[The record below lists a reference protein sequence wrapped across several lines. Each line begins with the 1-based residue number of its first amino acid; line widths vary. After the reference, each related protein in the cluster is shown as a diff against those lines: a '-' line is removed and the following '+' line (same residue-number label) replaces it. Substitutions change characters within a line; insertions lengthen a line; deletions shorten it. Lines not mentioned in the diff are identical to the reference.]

1 MTVSKGDSNLS
12 LLVILVG
19 ALEDEFVRQMMNL
32 LERLGVEFVLCDNV
46 YSAVGDLAKRESR
59 DVLIIGRIGL
69 LSKEQGRLFHIARVK
84 GYRCCCLV
92 DRDLVCRQKLILKAI
107 ESGAYL
113 IEKPAE
119 IEEVL
124 MKFLADIKVCSS
136 GEKENR
142 RASGFRKDEFRTTK
156 AELDALLEVQSDEKR

>member
-1 MTVSKGDSNLS
+1 MSKGDSNLP

-19 ALEDEFVRQMMNL
+19 TLEDEFVRQEKNI

-59 DVLIIGRIGL
+59 DILIIGRIGL
-69 LSKEQGRLFHIARVK
+69 LSKEQGRFFHIARVK
-84 GYRCCCLV
+84 GYRCCCLA
-92 DRDLVCRQKLILKAI
+92 DRDLVGRQKLILQAI

-124 MKFLADIKVCSS
+124 MKVLAGGKVCSS

-142 RASGFRKDEFRTTK
+142 RASGFLKDEFRTTK
-156 AELDALLEVQSDEKR
+156 AELDALLEVQSDEKP

>member
-1 MTVSKGDSNLS
+1 MSKGVSNLP

-19 ALEDEFVRQMMNL
+19 ALEDKFVRQTINL
-32 LERLGVEFVLCDNV
+32 LDRLSVEFVLCDNV
-46 YSAVGDLAKRESR
+46 YSAVGDLAKRESPN
-59 DVLIIGRIGL
+59 VLIIGRIGL
-69 LSKEQGRLFHIARVK
+69 LSKEQGRFFHIARVK
-84 GYRCCCLV
+84 GYGCCCLV
-92 DRDLVCRQKLILKAI
+92 GRDLVSRQKLILKAI

-113 IEKPAE
+113 IDKLAE

-124 MKFLADIKVCSS
+124 VKCRAGDDIRYS

-156 AELDALLEVQSDEKR
+156 AELDALLEVHSDENL

>member
-1 MTVSKGDSNLS
+1 VSKGDYNLP

-19 ALEDEFVRQMMNL
+19 GLKDEFVRLTKNL

-46 YSAVGDLAKRESR
+46 YSAVGDLAKRENR
-59 DVLIIGRIGL
+59 NVLIIGRVGL
-69 LSKEQGRLFHIARVK
+69 LSKEQGRFFHIARVN
-84 GYRCCCLV
+84 GYRCCCIV
-92 DRDLVCRQKLILKAI
+92 DRDLVRKRKLILDAI

-113 IEKPAE
+113 IDKPAE

-124 MKFLADIKVCSS
+124 MKVRADGKVCFS

-142 RASGFRKDEFRTTK
+142 RASGFLKDEFLTTK
-156 AELDALLEVQSDEKR
+156 AELDALLEVQSDEKL

>member
-1 MTVSKGDSNLS
+1 MSKGDSNLP

-19 ALEDEFVRQMMNL
+19 GLADGFVRQAKNI

-46 YSAVGDLAKRESR
+46 YSAVGDLAKIESR
-59 DVLIIGRIGL
+59 NVLIIGRVGL
-69 LSKEQGRLFHIARVK
+69 LSKEQGRFFHIARVK
-84 GYRCCCLV
+84 GYRCCCLA
-92 DRDLVCRQKLILKAI
+92 DRDLVGRQKLILKAI

-113 IEKPAE
+113 IDKPAE

-124 MKFLADIKVCSS
+124 MKLLAGGKIRFS

-142 RASGFRKDEFRTTK
+142 RASGFLKDEFRTTK
-156 AELDALLEVQSDEKR
+156 AELDALLEVQSDEKL

>member
-1 MTVSKGDSNLS
+1 VSKGDSNLP

-19 ALEDEFVRQMMNL
+19 SLKDEFVRRAKNI
-32 LERLGVEFVLCDNV
+32 LERLGVEFVLCDNI
-46 YSAVGDLAKRESR
+46 YSAVGDLAKIESPN
-59 DVLIIGRIGL
+59 VLIIGRVGL
-69 LSKEQGRLFHIARVK
+69 LSREQGRFFHMARVK
-84 GYRCCCLV
+84 GYRCCCLA
-92 DRDLVCRQKLILKAI
+92 DRDLVRKRRLILDAI

-113 IEKPAE
+113 IDKPAE

-124 MKFLADIKVCSS
+124 MKLLAGGKIRFP

-156 AELDALLEVQSDEKR
+156 DELDALLEAQSDE

>member
-1 MTVSKGDSNLS
+1 MAKANSNLP

-19 ALEDEFVRQMMNL
+19 GLEDEFVRQTKNI
-32 LERLGVEFVLCDNV
+32 LERLGVESVLCDNV

-59 DVLIIGRIGL
+59 NVLIIGRIGL
-69 LSKEQGRLFHIARVK
+69 LSKEQGRFFHIARVK
-84 GYRCCCLV
+84 GYRCCCIV
-92 DRDLVCRQKLILKAI
+92 DRDLVRKRKLILDAI

-113 IEKPAE
+113 IDKPAE

-124 MKFLADIKVCSS
+124 MKFLAGGKVRLS

-142 RASGFRKDEFRTTK
+142 KASGFLKDEFLTTK
-156 AELDALLEVQSDEKR
+156 AELDALLEVQSDEKL

>member
-1 MTVSKGDSNLS
+1 MSKGDSNLP
-12 LLVILVG
+12 LLVILIG
-19 ALEDEFVRQMMNL
+19 GLEDEFVRQTKNI
-32 LERLGVEFVLCDNV
+32 LERLGVESVLCDNV

-69 LSKEQGRLFHIARVK
+69 LSKEQGRFFHIARVK
-84 GYRCCCLV
+84 GYRCCCIV
-92 DRDLVCRQKLILKAI
+92 DRDLVRKRKLILDAI

-113 IEKPAE
+113 IDKPAE

-124 MKFLADIKVCSS
+124 MKFQAGDKICLS

-142 RASGFRKDEFRTTK
+142 RASGFLKDEFLTTK
-156 AELDALLEVQSDEKR
+156 AELDALLEVQPDEKL

>member
-1 MTVSKGDSNLS
+1 VSNGDSNLP

-19 ALEDEFVRQMMNL
+19 GLKDGFVRRAKNT

-46 YSAVGDLAKRESR
+46 YSAVGDLAKIESTN
-59 DVLIIGRIGL
+59 VLIIGRLGL
-69 LSKEQGRLFHIARVK
+69 LSKEQGRFFHMARVK
-84 GYRCCCLV
+84 GYRCCCLA
-92 DRDLVCRQKLILKAI
+92 DKDLVYNQKLILKAI

-113 IEKPAE
+113 IDKPAE

-124 MKFLADIKVCSS
+124 MKLLAGGDIRSS
-136 GEKENR
+136 AEKENR

-156 AELDALLEVQSDEKR
+156 AELDALLEVQSDERP